1 MKMQFKSKLLSVLLV
16 LVMAF
21 ALIPMSALTAFALNV
36 TGKVSEVELTIRE
49 PYAGENVNLSYS
61 SVEVKHH
68 MTYKVVGL
76 HWYKDGDD
84 RRMGVESGADTYF
97 IGGYTYR

>member
-1 MKMQFKSKLLSVLLV
+1 MKMKKHLAVLIGMLM
-16 LVMAF
+16 LIFMLPLTIFTAH
-21 ALIPMSALTAFALNV
+21 ALQVND
-36 TGKVSEVELTIRE
+36 KVSEVELTIRE

-76 HWYKDGDD
+76 HW
-84 RRMGVESGADTYF
+84 
-97 IGGYTYR
+97 